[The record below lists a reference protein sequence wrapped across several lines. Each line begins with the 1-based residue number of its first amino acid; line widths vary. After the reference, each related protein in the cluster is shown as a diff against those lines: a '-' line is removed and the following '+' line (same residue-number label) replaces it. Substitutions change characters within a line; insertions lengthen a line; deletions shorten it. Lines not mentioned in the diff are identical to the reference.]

1 MFRIGDFARL
11 TRVSVKTLRHYDAI
25 GLFKPAYVDP
35 FTDYRYYTFDQLP
48 RLNRILTLKGLGFP
62 LEDIRR
68 LLDDDLSA
76 EALRGMLHLRRM
88 QLEREAAQ
96 ARERLHEVE
105 IRLHQIEQEG
115 RMSKIDVLMKTVAP
129 LMVAGARE
137 VVTSPKQMRQRCM
150 ALNGEA
156 CMLMAA
162 QGLKSD
168 GVSFALYYPTEQE
181 GIDVEM
187 AYVVKSSA
195 KTVIQGKAAVHLLS
209 AVTVAYAVYHGSY
222 DDFGAVGQVHA
233 EISRWID
240 AHGYEQCDASREFYL
255 RPPKRF
261 ADPDGVMEIQYP
273 ITLKTAQT

>member
-1 MFRIGDFARL
+1 MFRIGDFSRL
-11 TRVSVKTLRHYDAI
+11 TRVSLKALRHYDAM

-48 RLNRILTLKGLGFP
+48 RLNRILALKGLGFP
-62 LEDIRR
+62 LEDIRQM
-68 LLDDDLSA
+68 LDDDLST
-76 EALRGMLHLRRM
+76 ESLRGMLQLRRV
-88 QLEREAAQ
+88 QLEQEAAA

-115 RMSKIDVLMKTVAP
+115 MMPKVDILMKTVEP
-129 LMVAGARE
+129 LTIAGARE
-137 VVTSPKQMRQRCM
+137 VVSSPKQMRERCI

-156 CMLMAA
+156 CILMAA

-187 AYVVKSSA
+187 AYAVNSSA
-195 KTVIQGKAAVHLLS
+195 KGVTQGKAAVHQLP
-209 AVTVAYAVYHGSY
+209 AVTVAYAVYRGSY

-233 EISRWID
+233 DIHQWIES
-240 AHGYEQCDASREFYL
+240 HGYEQSDASREFYL

-273 ITLKTAQT
+273 VIKKA